1 MAEVSQYNFSHQEV
15 IETLIKKQG
24 LHEGIWSLAFQ
35 LGMGATQIPS
45 PTDSNMPLPAA
56 VVSIMGVGLQRT
68 DKEGPLALDAAKV
81 NPSK

>member
-1 MAEVSQYNFSHQEV
+1 MAEASQYTFSHKEL
-15 IETLIKKQG
+15 IETLIKKQD
-24 LHEGIWSLAFQ
+24 LREGIWSLAFQ

-45 PTDSNMPLPAA
+45 PTDSKIPVPAA
-56 VVSIMGVGLQRT
+56 VVSIMSVGLQRT